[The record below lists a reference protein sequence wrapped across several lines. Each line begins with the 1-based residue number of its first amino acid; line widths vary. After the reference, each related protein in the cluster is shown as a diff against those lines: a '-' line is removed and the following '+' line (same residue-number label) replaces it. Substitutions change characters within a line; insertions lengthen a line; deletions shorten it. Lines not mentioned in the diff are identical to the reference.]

1 MIIWK
6 SSEFIWLF
14 LSTNI
19 MIGYLDSELFY
30 LVFLG
35 WLIGMCVLNVAI
47 TIFQYRK
54 RKILTWIIVNRFLLI
69 SSTAV
74 FILISIPYLFID
86 IYEVPIFNV
95 ILSNVY
101 ALLICVS
108 AVLYEYTIIKET
120 INSRKNLSMKKEC
133 NL

>member
-1 MIIWK
+1 M
-6 SSEFIWLF
+6 F
-14 LSTNI
+14 LCFFFSNNI

-35 WLIGMCVLNVAI
+35 WLIGLCILNSVVL
-47 TIFQYRK
+47 IFRYK
-54 RKILTWIIVNRFLLI
+54 NHKVSMWIVVNRFLLI

-86 IYEVPIFNV
+86 IFEVPIFNI

-101 ALLICVS
+101 ALLLVVS
-108 AVLYEYTIIKET
+108 FGLYEYTNTEET
-120 INSRKNLSMKKEC
+120 INSRKNLSIKGEG